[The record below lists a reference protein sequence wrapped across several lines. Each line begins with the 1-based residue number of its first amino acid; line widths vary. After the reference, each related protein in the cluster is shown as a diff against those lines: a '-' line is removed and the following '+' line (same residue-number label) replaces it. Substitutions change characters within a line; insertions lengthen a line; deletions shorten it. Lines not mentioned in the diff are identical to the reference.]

1 MPKFVSNNSQKN
13 SQKEPKNFGYGGSLS
28 FAGCNALRTTM
39 AGQYH
44 SIASHSERWKLFCEW
59 AKTQNV
65 REARQIN
72 TRTLNLYGDYLRAR
86 LEGQGK
92 PLAVST
98 AQNRLST
105 CNTVL
110 RALRSNRDISIKPA
124 EVLQAKRQHSRTHPP
139 ELSREKLA
147 EVQQVLCHQGH
158 GRIAAVLGLCRELG
172 LRSREAVL
180 LDCNHALNQAR
191 ALGKVDIER
200 GTKGG
205 RGKSTITSPSRV
217 ERWVPASESAINALT
232 TAAALQKQNDNLI
245 PENKRLPDFL
255 CLVRHY
261 SGVVLKQQGLTNRH
275 DLRAAYAC
283 ERYQQLT
290 GYLAP
295 VFVKKISCSK
305 ENDQCARSVVAQE
318 LGHNRVDVI
327 ASYVGS
333 YRAKA

>member
-1 MPKFVSNNSQKN
+1 MPKFVCNNP
-13 SQKEPKNFGYGGSLS
+13 QKESGNFGYGGSLA
-28 FAGCNALRTTM
+28 FAGHNALRTTM
-39 AGQYH
+39 VGQYH
-44 SIASHSERWKLFCEW
+44 SIASHSQRWKMFCEW

-72 TRTLNLYGDYLRAR
+72 TRTLTMYAEYLRAR

-92 PLAVST
+92 PLAVAT

-110 RALRSNRDISIKPA
+110 RALRGNRDISIKPA
-124 EVLQAKRQHSRTHPP
+124 ETLQAKRQHSRTHPP

-172 LRSREAVL
+172 LRSREAAL

-191 ALGKVDIER
+191 ALGKIDIER

-217 ERWVPASESAINALT
+217 ERWVPVSESAISALK
-232 TAAALQKQNDNLI
+232 TAAALQKHNDNLV
-245 PENKRLPDFL
+245 PEGKRLTDFL
-255 CLVRHY
+255 CSVRHY
-261 SGVVLKQQGLTNRH
+261 SGVVLKQKGLTNRQ

-283 ERYQQLT
+283 ERYQKITQCT
-290 GYLAP
+290 AP
-295 VFVKKISCSK
+295 VVARKRLCSRSL
-305 ENDQCARSVVAQE
+305 DHLARGIIARE
-318 LGHNRVDVI
+318 LGHNRTDVL
-327 ASYVGS
+327 ASYIGS
-333 YRAKA
+333 SR